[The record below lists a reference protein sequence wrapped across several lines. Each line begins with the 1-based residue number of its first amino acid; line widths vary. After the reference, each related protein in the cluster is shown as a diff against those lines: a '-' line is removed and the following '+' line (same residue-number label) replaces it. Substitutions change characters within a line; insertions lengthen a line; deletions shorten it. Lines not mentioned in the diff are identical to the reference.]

1 MNVEVGRIESKTPGK
16 SYEDIIRG
24 DSTPPAEVLLRRS
37 NPPQSTDDIPFYRY
51 TSPEFFELEMQK
63 IWRKVWQFACRDEH
77 VREPGDYYVYDIGRY
92 SIVIVRQD
100 DGGLKAYHNSCLH
113 RGTKLKP
120 SQSSGYSA
128 SIQCPY
134 HGWTWN
140 LDGTLNEVP
149 CSWEFPHLDY
159 EKNRLPEALV
169 ESWNGFIFINMDL
182 NAVPLLEYLEV
193 VPEHFAKW
201 DFTNWYPYLH
211 IQKELSCNWK
221 TAQEAF
227 MEAYHTPLVHPEM
240 THVVGDWNMQH
251 DIFGD
256 HVSRDLCALAVSSPT
271 SKLGLTEQDLL
282 DRSLLGDPEIVP
294 AEKRVKVGDGET
306 ARIVMAREMR
316 KTFKDTYSLDLS
328 HLSDAEVIDSLKY
341 NIFPNL
347 FIYGGPGLPQIQQ
360 ARPLGMD
367 VNRCTLDVIV
377 FRPVKPG
384 EEPDPAQ
391 VVRITEANSY
401 KDVPGVSAFMG
412 DVLDQ
417 DTQILAW
424 QHEGMLASEKGAET
438 LARYQESRI
447 RRVHE
452 TMDKYLSR

>member
-1 MNVEVGRIESKTPGK
+1 MNVQLGKIESKTPGR

-24 DSTPPAEVLLRRS
+24 DSTPPAEVLLQRS
-37 NPPQSTDDIPFYRY
+37 NPQQPTDDITFYRY

-63 IWRKVWQFACRDEH
+63 IWRKVWQYACRDEH

-120 SQSSGYSA
+120 SHSSGYSA

-149 CSWEFPHLDY
+149 CAWEFPHLDY
-159 EKNRLPEALV
+159 EKNSLPEALV
-169 ESWNGFIFINMDL
+169 ESWNGFVFINMDPD
-182 NAVPLLEYLEV
+182 AIPLLDYLEV

-201 DFTNWYPYLH
+201 DFTGWYPYLH

-294 AEKRVKVGDGET
+294 AEKRVKVPEGET

-316 KTFKDTYSLDLS
+316 KTFKETYDLDLS

-360 ARPLGMD
+360 ARPLGTD

-377 FRPVKPG
+377 FRPARPG
-384 EEPDPAQ
+384 EEPEPAQ
-391 VVRITEANSY
+391 VVKITEADSY
-401 KDVPGVSAFMG
+401 KDVPGVSEFMG
-412 DVLDQ
+412 NVLDQ

-452 TMDKYLSR
+452 TMDKYLNR

>member
-1 MNVEVGRIESKTPGK
+1 MNVEVKQLDGRCPGP
-16 SYEDIIRG
+16 SYQDIIRG
-24 DSTPPAEVLLRRS
+24 DSGPVAEVLTRQS
-37 NPPQSTDDIPFYRY
+37 NPPQSTADIPFHRY

-77 VREPGDYYVYDIGRY
+77 IRETGDYYVYDIGRY
-92 SIVIVRQD
+92 SVVIVRTD
-100 DGGLKAYHNSCLH
+100 DGLKAYHNSCLH
-113 RGTKLKP
+113 RGTKLKA
-120 SQSSGYSA
+120 SASSGYSPNL
-128 SIQCPY
+128 QCPY

-149 CSWEFPHLDY
+149 CSWDFPHLDY
-159 EKNRLPEALV
+159 EANRLPEVRV
-169 ESWNGFIFINMDL
+169 ESWNGFVFINMDKD
-182 NAVPLLEYLEV
+182 AVPLLDYLEV
-193 VPEHFAKW
+193 VPEHFRNW

-256 HVSRDLCALAVSSPT
+256 HVSRDLCPLGVSSPA
-271 SKLGLTEQDLL
+271 SKLGLSQQDLL

-294 AEKRVKVGDGET
+294 AEKRVKVPEGKT
-306 ARIVMAREMR
+306 ARVVMAEEMR
-316 KTFKDTYSLDLS
+316 KTFKSTYDLDLS
-328 HLSDAEVIDSLKY
+328 HLTDAEMIDSLKY

-360 ARPLGMD
+360 VRPLGND
-367 VNRCTLDVIV
+367 VNRCTLEVLI
-377 FRPVKPG
+377 FRPAKPG
-384 EEPDPAQ
+384 EEPDPAE
-391 VVRITEANSY
+391 VVRITEKDSY
-401 KDVPGVSAFMG
+401 KDVPGVSEFMG
-412 DVLDQ
+412 SVLDQ

-424 QHEGMLASEKGAET
+424 QHEGMKASEKGAET
-438 LARYQESRI
+438 LSRYQESRI
-447 RRVHE
+447 RWVHE

>member
-1 MNVEVGRIESKTPGK
+1 MNIQVKDMDGRCPGR
-16 SYEDIIRG
+16 SYEDIIRS
-24 DSTPPAEVLLRRS
+24 DSGQPAEVLLRKA
-37 NPPQSTDDIPFYRY
+37 NPAQSSDDVPFYRY

-63 IWRKVWQFACRDEH
+63 VWRKVWQFACRDEH
-77 VREPGDYYVYDIGRY
+77 VPEVGDYYVYDIGRY
-92 SIVIVRQD
+92 SVVIVRTEN
-100 DGGLKAYHNSCLH
+100 GLKAYHNSCLH

-120 SQSSGYSA
+120 SGSSGWSA
-128 SIQCPY
+128 ELQCPY
-134 HGWTWN
+134 HGWTWT
-140 LDGTLNEVP
+140 LEGTLNEVP
-149 CSWEFPHLDY
+149 CSWDFPHLDY
-159 EKNRLPEALV
+159 EANRLPEVKV
-169 ESWNGFIFINMDL
+169 ESWNGFVFINMDPD
-182 NAVPLLEYLEV
+182 AKPLLDYLEV

-201 DFTNWYPYLH
+201 RFERWYPYLH

-256 HVSRDLCALAVSSPT
+256 HVSRDLCPLGVSSPT

-294 AEKRVKVGDGET
+294 AEKRIKVQEGET

-316 KTFKDTYSLDLS
+316 KTFKEVYDLDLS
-328 HLSDAEVIDSLKY
+328 HLSDAEMIDSLKY

-360 ARPLGMD
+360 FRPLGTD
-367 VNRCTLDVIV
+367 VHRCVFDLLV
-377 FRPVKPG
+377 FRPAKPG
-384 EEPDPAQ
+384 ETPEPAQ
-391 VVRITEANSY
+391 PVRITEADSY
-401 KDVPGVSAFMG
+401 GDVPGVSPFMG
-412 DVLDQ
+412 SVLDQ

-424 QHEGMLASEKGAET
+424 QHEGMMASEKGAET
-438 LARYQESRI
+438 LSRYQESRI

-452 TMDKYLSR
+452 TMDKYLNR